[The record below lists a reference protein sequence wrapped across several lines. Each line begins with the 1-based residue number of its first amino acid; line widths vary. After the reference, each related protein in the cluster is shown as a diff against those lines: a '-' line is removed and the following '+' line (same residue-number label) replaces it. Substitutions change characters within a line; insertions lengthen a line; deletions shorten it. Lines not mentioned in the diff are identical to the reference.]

1 MFYEETRI
9 KQGLSYI
16 SLCPLSILYN
26 SKFILMAAS
35 FGTNAVVVTRVH
47 CTYIAL
53 YKALFLNPIF
63 ICLFFLYKN
72 ICCSRH

>member
-26 SKFILMAAS
+26 SKKKKFILMAAS

-53 YKALFLNPIF
+53 YKALFF
-63 ICLFFLYKN
+63 
-72 ICCSRH
+72 